1 MLLLDTWVIRI
12 LYPLL
17 LNGLERLEYRGYD
30 SAGIAIVD
38 KNSLNVLKRS
48 GKVESLKS
56 LVNDS
61 HLKGT
66 IGIAHTRWATHG
78 EPNVNS
84 HPHLDK
90 TGKIALVHNGI
101 IENYLELKQILSAED
116 IECKSDTDS
125 EVLVQLISL
134 IYNKSKNLTFEDSIR
149 AALGEVVGAYGIVV
163 VSSDFPKK

>member
-1 MLLLDTWVIRI
+1 MCGIVGYVGNNKNSI
-12 LYPLL
+12 PLL

-30 SAGIAIVD
+30 SSGIAIVNE
-38 KNSLNVLKRS
+38 NSLNVLKRS

-78 EPNVNS
+78 EPNNVNS

-101 IENYLELKQILSAED
+101 IENYLELKQILKAEG
-116 IECKSDTDS
+116 
-125 EVLVQLISL
+125 
-134 IYNKSKNLTFEDSIR
+134 Y
-149 AALGEVVGAYGIVV
+149 
-163 VSSDFPKK
+163 